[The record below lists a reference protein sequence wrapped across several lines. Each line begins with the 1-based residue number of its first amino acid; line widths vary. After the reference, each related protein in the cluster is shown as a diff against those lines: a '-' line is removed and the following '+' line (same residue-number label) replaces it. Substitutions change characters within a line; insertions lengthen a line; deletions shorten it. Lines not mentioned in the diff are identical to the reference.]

1 MRAAIWFRR
10 AIELNP
16 NLPLTHFFLAATL
29 AHLGKLEE
37 AQAETQVGL
46 ALDPT
51 FTVRRHVLGRE
62 SDNPVFVRQIERVT
76 VGLRKAGVPEG

>member
-1 MRAAIWFRR
+1 MTKMPTRMAKK
-10 AIELNP
+10 P
-16 NLPLTHFFLAATL
+16 GVSGTL

-37 AQAETQVGL
+37 ARAETQVGL

-51 FTVRRHVLGRE
+51 FTLRRHVLGRE
-62 SDNPVFVRQIERVT
+62 SDNPVFVTQTERVT